1 METRS
6 ATSHRGLLPWQG
18 LLLAASLL
26 TFWNPPTTAQM
37 TIDSVPSDAAEGGD
51 VLLLVRNLS
60 ANSIAYSWFK
70 GETVTSNNQIAAYLV
85 ADGTTTQGP
94 AYSHRETIYP
104 NGSLLFRNVI
114 LGDTGVYTL
123 QVTQPNFLTEIA
135 SGQFRVH
142 PALPKPS
149 ITISDSNPVE
159 GKDSVVLI
167 CEPETQN
174 TTYQWWINGQRLQ
187 DGNRLNLSDD
197 GRSLTLFNVT
207 RNDTGPYECETWNL
221 VSGNRSDPVTL
232 NISYGPDA
240 PSITPTDSYFYPG
253 TNLNLSCHAT
263 SNPPAQY
270 SWFFNG
276 NHLQSTQELYLPSIA
291 ANHSGSY
298 TCSVHNPTTGLNR
311 TTTKN
316 ITVIEPVSPPSIQA
330 TNTTVAEEDS
340 VVLTC
345 LTGDTGVSI
354 RWVRD
359 DQPLRLTDRMTL
371 SPNSS
376 VLTIDPVRREDAGE
390 YQCEVFNPV
399 SSRRSSIIRLEVKYP
414 VREDSDLSGGAIA
427 GIVVAVVAG
436 VALIGALAYFLF
448 FRKIGRASDQHDLTE
463 HKPSVSSHSK

>member
-142 PALPKPS
+142 
-149 ITISDSNPVE
+149 
-159 GKDSVVLI
+159 
-167 CEPETQN
+167 Q
-174 TTYQWWINGQRLQ
+174 
-187 DGNRLNLSDD
+187 
-197 GRSLTLFNVT
+197 
-207 RNDTGPYECETWNL
+207 
-221 VSGNRSDPVTL
+221 
-232 NISYGPDA
+232 
-240 PSITPTDSYFYPG
+240 
-253 TNLNLSCHAT
+253 
-263 SNPPAQY
+263 
-270 SWFFNG
+270 
-276 NHLQSTQELYLPSIA
+276 
-291 ANHSGSY
+291 
-298 TCSVHNPTTGLNR
+298 
-311 TTTKN
+311 
-316 ITVIEPVSPPSIQA
+316 PVSPPSIQA

-463 HKPSVSSHSK
+463 HKPSVSSHSLGPSDNSPNKVDEIAYSSLNFSALQPKPLTSDSPSPTITETVYSEVKKK